1 LESGGIHVARKAVA
15 QELSRE
21 RILEKARELFIS
33 CGYRAL
39 TMRSIAKAM
48 GYSHGALYYH
58 FTEKADLFYALIK
71 EDFAMLVHKQ
81 KEIMVRDQGL
91 GVNLL
96 HKMMMEF
103 IRFGLDNP
111 HHYEIMFMIDEPELL
126 RYSRTEQAQCMELF
140 ATVIKQVTGS
150 HAATDA
156 RKFMLPWNLF
166 MSLHGF
172 ISYSIHYGQTFEDV
186 RKLAEEHIRL
196 ICNSLGLIKPELR
209 STASMIS

>member
-1 LESGGIHVARKAVA
+1 LESGGIHVARKAVT

-58 FTEKADLFYALIK
+58 FTEKADLFHALIK
-71 EDFAMLVHKQ
+71 EDFAMLVLKQ
-81 KEIMVRDQGL
+81 KELMVRDQGL

-96 HKMMMEF
+96 DKLMVEF
-103 IRFGLDNP
+103 IRFGLDHP

-126 RYSRTEQAQCMELF
+126 RYSRTEQAQCIELF
-140 ATVIKQVTGS
+140 ANVIRQVSGG

-156 RKFMLPWNLF
+156 RKYMLPWNLF

-172 ISYSIHYGQTFEDV
+172 ISYSIHYGQTFEEV
-186 RKLAEEHIRL
+186 RKLAEEHVRL
-196 ICNSLGLIKPELR
+196 ICSSIGLIKPELR